1 MHVPLTSGAALTRAG
16 LPPAHQAPGGAGG
29 AAPVARDASP
39 DHATVLLDLLS
50 DLLTNLVGLAFVL
63 YMTVGLLGVLLALA
77 LRARRGASRPGPG
90 AAT

>member
-1 MHVPLTSGAALTRAG
+1 MHVPLTSGATLTRVG
-16 LPPAHQAPGGAGG
+16 LTPAHPAPGGAGG
-29 AAPVARDASP
+29 AGTVARDAAP

-90 AAT
+90 TAT